1 MFFAVAVAALT
12 GCSKDEETVTVAPIE
27 GETKTISDIVVGLE
41 PGTRVYMGAGYKVYW
56 DEGDVI
62 TVWTDTNNRAD
73 FVFKEYLTEDKS
85 QARFQAQNVQ
95 DITGSRFYA
104 VYPAITANPT
114 NLGNDSWRVAMT
126 LGAEQLYR
134 PGVDANTGTYS
145 RGVAPI
151 AAQTTTINDL
161 EQAVFKFS
169 NLCSLIELQLKGNEN
184 LVINGISLEATISAA
199 TNVGLYGDANITF
212 PSDVNAAPTLAVT
225 SGRTGRNTLSL
236 TSLSSED
243 NSNGIAMSDEYKT
256 FYFVVPSNV
265 AVTKLKFVVE
275 GYDTTDNSVVS
286 ISKSRSFSTAQYFG
300 AGTLN
305 QIGANFTVA
314 VAQKYKVGDLYEDGD
329 LKGFVFQVDNPDE
342 NASSLHGKIVALE
355 DCEPAVWTTRSTLS
369 TTIAGSA
376 DNGETNMA
384 NVVAAGITEFPAF
397 EACYN
402 LAPVNTWYLPASE
415 EMEALMTA
423 WPQLSAIAGSALGG
437 FNEDYYWCSN
447 QAGTKF
453 RPRYYN
459 TEEDT
464 YATASNFST
473 EARGV
478 RAIAQF

>member
-12 GCSKDEETVTVAPIE
+12 GCSKDEEIVTVDPVEA
-27 GETKTISDIVVGLE
+27 ETKTISDIVVGLE

-62 TVWTDTNNRAD
+62 TVWTDMNNRAD

-104 VYPAITANPT
+104 VYPAITTNPT

-161 EQAVFKFS
+161 EQAVFKFH

-184 LVINGISLEATISAA
+184 LVINGISLEATINAA

-243 NSNGIAMSDEYKT
+243 NSNGIAMSDVYKP

-286 ISKSRSFSTAQYFG
+286 IAKSRSFSTAQYFE
-300 AGTLN
+300 AGKLN

-314 VAQKYKVGDLYEDGD
+314 VAQKYKVGDIYDVDG
-329 LKGFVFQVDNPDE
+329 LKGVVFSIDNPDE
-342 NASSLHGKIVALE
+342 NNAGLHGKIVAMTDTSTGVVWSTLTA
-355 DCEPAVWTTRSTLS
+355 DDIFMLAVDNYFLS
-369 TTIAGSA
+369 TTDGEGNMKNAIAKNIA
-376 DNGETNMA
+376 
-384 NVVAAGITEFPAF
+384 EFPAF
-397 EACYN
+397 QVCQN
-402 LAPVNTWYLPASE
+402 LAPAGAWYLPAQDEWTISGAVNIVLYQNGE
-415 EMEALMTA
+415 RISGSYWMSNLNGDFEPVYRTGASGAATGEADL
-423 WPQLSAIAGSALGG
+423 
-437 FNEDYYWCSN
+437 
-447 QAGTKF
+447 TK
-453 RPRYYN
+453 
-459 TEEDT
+459 T
-464 YATASNFST
+464 YK
-473 EARGV
+473 V
-478 RAIAQF
+478 RAIAKF